1 MLKRYYFTDE
11 DFELWI
17 KTYKKAKYLIRE
29 YKYHYSIE
37 QKQNSKEEFK
47 EANRIVNQYLVL
59 KFALFTNYQRDMLDR
74 FIKEN
79 KVLLKDNEF
88 LIYRM
93 TVDTWIDVVVNVPS
107 NKLPELDI
115 KKFGKK
121 LKEAR
126 LRQGYSRKRAAKILG
141 ISEKSLQA
149 YEEGNRTMTIA
160 VFSKLI
166 ILFPEVFFI
175 FNNFSQILLKY

>member
-1 MLKRYYFTDE
+1 MFKRYYFTNE

-17 KTYKKAKYLIRE
+17 KTYNEAKYLIRE

-37 QKQNSKEEFK
+37 QKQNYKEEFK
-47 EANRIVNQYLVL
+47 EANRIVNQYQVL
-59 KFALFTNYQRDMLDR
+59 KVALPTNYQKEMLDR

-79 KVLLKDNEF
+79 KVELKDNES

-93 TVDTWIDVVVNVPS
+93 TLDTWTDVVVYAPS

-115 KKFGKK
+115 KEFGKK

-141 ISEKSLQA
+141 ISDKSLQA
-149 YEEGNRTMTIA
+149 YEEGNRTMNIA
-160 VFSKLI
+160 VYYKVVIFFSKI
-166 ILFPEVFFI
+166 AYILG
-175 FNNFSQILLKY
+175 

>member
-1 MLKRYYFTDE
+1 MFKRYYFTDE

-17 KTYKKAKYLIRE
+17 KTYNEAKLLIRE

-37 QKQNSKEEFK
+37 QKQNHKEEFK
-47 EANRIVNQYLVL
+47 EANRIVNQYRVL
-59 KFALFTNYQRDMLDR
+59 KSALFTNYQRDMLDR

-93 TVDTWIDVVVNVPS
+93 TVDTWIDVVVNVLS

-115 KKFGKK
+115 KDFGKK
-121 LKEAR
+121 LKETR
-126 LRQGYSRKRAAKILG
+126 LKQDYSRKRAAKILG

-149 YEEGNRTMTIA
+149 YEEGNRTMNVA
-160 VFSKLI
+160 VFYKLI
-166 ILFPEVFFI
+166 KI
-175 FNNFSQILLKY
+175 FNVSLENNL

>member
-1 MLKRYYFTDE
+1 MLKRYYFTNE

-17 KTYKKAKYLIRE
+17 KTYNEAKYFIRE
-29 YKYHYSIE
+29 YKYYYSIE

-47 EANRIVNQYLVL
+47 EANRIVNQYRVL
-59 KFALFTNYQRDMLDR
+59 KVALFTNYQRDMLDR

-88 LIYRM
+88 LIYKM
-93 TVDTWIDVVVNVPS
+93 TIDIWIDVVVNDQRY
-107 NKLPELDI
+107 KLPELDI
-115 KKFGKK
+115 KEFGKK

-126 LRQGYSRKRAAKILG
+126 LRQGYSRKRVAKILG

-149 YEEGNRTMTIA
+149 YEEGNRTMSVA
-160 VFSKLI
+160 VFYKVKQ
-166 ILFPEVFFI
+166 VFTEI
-175 FNNFSQILLKY
+175 CI